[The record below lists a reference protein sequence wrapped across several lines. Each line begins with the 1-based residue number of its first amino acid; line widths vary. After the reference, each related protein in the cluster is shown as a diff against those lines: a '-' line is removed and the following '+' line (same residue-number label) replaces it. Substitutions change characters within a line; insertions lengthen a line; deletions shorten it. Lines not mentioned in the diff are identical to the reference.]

1 MIKNAKHNL
10 APAGFFIACNLEMTM
25 NFPDPVDEAA
35 EREQQMIEIALAN
48 RPKPTMTFT
57 GICHNCEEAVTTGCF
72 CSAECRED
80 YERIERAKQ
89 HRRVA

>member
-1 MIKNAKHNL
+1 MHADIL
-10 APAGFFIACNLEMTM
+10 
-25 NFPDPVDEAA
+25 DEAA

-48 RPKPTMTFT
+48 RSKPSMQFT
-57 GICHNCEEAVTTGCF
+57 GTCQNGDCGEKVDKGFF
-72 CSAECRED
+72 CCPECCTD